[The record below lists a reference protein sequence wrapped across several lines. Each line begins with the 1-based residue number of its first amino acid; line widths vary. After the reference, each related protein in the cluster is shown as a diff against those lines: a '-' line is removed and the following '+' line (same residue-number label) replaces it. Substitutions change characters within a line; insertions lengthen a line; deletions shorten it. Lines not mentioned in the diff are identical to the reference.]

1 MVRHG
6 APQSSGISFRQLN
19 RSLKRGDIDPVY
31 LVIGEEIFLRN
42 KAIEALR
49 EAVCGDD
56 ESNLGFHKIDGNA
69 GKMAE
74 FLDAARSLPLFLQ
87 ATDRA
92 CQLVLVRSFEPG
104 TAADGELLA
113 EYLDSPVGATC
124 LAFEAP
130 TLDSRRTTAKLLSKR
145 ATKIN
150 CHRIESTAGVRR
162 WIESSTNARGY
173 SIAPDAIDYLIEM
186 VGFELQQLSQELD
199 KLELFS
205 TGHEPMSAN
214 DLEKLLG
221 WSRTHSVF
229 ELTDA
234 LVEKKAVAAVQVLNR
249 LLDDGEEPVRL
260 LAMVSW
266 VVRQLITACDLSVRG
281 CPKRELLS
289 QLGGRWNQRQVIAKA
304 AAGSDLAHLEDLL
317 VRCSESDVAV
327 KIQRGPG
334 SRGVLEGLCRRICA
348 A

>member
-1 MVRHG
+1 VVRRG
-6 APQSSGISFRQLN
+6 ASQNSGISFRQLN
-19 RSLKRGDIDPVY
+19 RSLKRGDVDPVY
-31 LVIGEEIFLRN
+31 LIIGEEAFLRN

-49 EAVCGDD
+49 EAVCGED
-56 ESNLGFHKIDGNA
+56 ESNLGFQKIDGNA

-104 TAADGELLA
+104 TAADGELLV
-113 EYLDSPVGATC
+113 EYLDSPVRATC

-130 TLDSRRTTAKLLSKR
+130 TLDSRRATAKLLSKR
-145 ATKIN
+145 ATKID

-162 WIESSTNARGY
+162 WIQSSTNARGF
-173 SIAPDAIDYLIEM
+173 SMAPEAVDYLIEM
-186 VGFELQQLSQELD
+186 VGLELQQLSQELD
-199 KLELFS
+199 KVELFS
-205 TGHEPMSAN
+205 TEDEPMSAN

-221 WSRTHSVF
+221 RSRTHSVF

-234 LVEKKAVAAVQVLNR
+234 LVEKKAVSAIQVLNR

-266 VVRQLITACDLSVRG
+266 VVRQLITACDLSARG

-327 KIQRGPG
+327 KTQRGPG

>member
-1 MVRHG
+1 VVRRG

-31 LVIGEEIFLRN
+31 LINGEEIFLRN

-56 ESNLGFHKIDGNA
+56 ESNLGFQKIDGNA

-130 TLDSRRTTAKLLSKR
+130 TLDSRRATAKLLSKS

-162 WIESSTNARGY
+162 WIESSTNARGF
-173 SIAPDAIDYLIEM
+173 SMAPEAIDYLIEM
-186 VGFELQQLSQELD
+186 VGLELQQLSQELD
-199 KLELFS
+199 KVELFS
-205 TGHEPMSAN
+205 TEHEPMSAN

-221 WSRTHSVF
+221 RSRTHSVF

-234 LVEKKAVAAVQVLNR
+234 LIEKRAVSAVQVLNR

-266 VVRQLITACDLSVRG
+266 VVRQLITACDLSARG

-289 QLGGRWNQRQVIAKA
+289 
-304 AAGSDLAHLEDLL
+304 
-317 VRCSESDVAV
+317 
-327 KIQRGPG
+327 
-334 SRGVLEGLCRRICA
+334 
-348 A
+348 

>member
-1 MVRHG
+1 MVRRG

-19 RSLKRGDIDPVY
+19 RTLKRGDIDPVY
-31 LVIGEEIFLRN
+31 LVVGEEVFLRN
-42 KAIEALR
+42 KAIEGLR
-49 EAVCGDD
+49 GVVCGED
-56 ESNLGFHKIDGNA
+56 ESNLAFHKIDGKF

-87 ATDRA
+87 ATDRP
-92 CQLVLVRSFEPG
+92 CQLVVIRSFEPG
-104 TAADGELLA
+104 TAAESELLA
-113 EYLDSPVGATC
+113 EYLDSPVSATC
-124 LAFEAP
+124 LVFEAP
-130 TLDSRRTTAKLLSKR
+130 TLDSRRASAKLLTNR

-150 CHRIESTAGVRR
+150 CQRIESTAEVRR
-162 WIESSTNARGY
+162 WIENSANARGF
-173 SIAPDAIDYLIEM
+173 SMAPGAIDYLLEM
-186 VGFELQQLSQELD
+186 VGLELQQLSQELD
-199 KLELFS
+199 KVKLFAADRES
-205 TGHEPMSAN
+205 MSAD

-221 WSRTHSVF
+221 RSRSHSVF

-234 LVEKKAVAAVQVLNR
+234 LVSRRAVSAVQVLNR

-266 VVRQLITACDLSVRG
+266 VVRQLITACDLSSRG
-281 CPKRELLS
+281 CPERELLS
-289 QLGGRWNQRQVIAKA
+289 QLGGRWNQRRVIAKA
-304 AAGSDLAHLEDLL
+304 AAECDLGQLEELL

-327 KIQRGPG
+327 KTQRGPG